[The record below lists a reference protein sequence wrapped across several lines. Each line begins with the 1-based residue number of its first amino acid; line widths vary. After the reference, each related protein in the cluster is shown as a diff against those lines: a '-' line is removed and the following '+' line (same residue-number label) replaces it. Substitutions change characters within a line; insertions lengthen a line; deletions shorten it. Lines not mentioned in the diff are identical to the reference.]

1 MESDR
6 KPTGLGGDTIASSVE
21 NAPSVD
27 VLLDGLKEGIE
38 RRAENGALASE
49 MEFIVGAL
57 SVVHLIIE
65 DVEVCDLFKAITSDS
80 EFAEDVRSRLGTMAF
95 LASVGRSNLD

>member
-6 KPTGLGGDTIASSVE
+6 KQTGLGGDSIASVE
-21 NAPSVD
+21 K
-27 VLLDGLKEGIE
+27 LLDGLKDTIQNRTDG
-38 RRAENGALASE
+38 GALASE

-57 SVVHLIIE
+57 TVVHLIIE
-65 DVEVCDLFKAITSDS
+65 DVEVCALFKALTSDS

-95 LASVGRSNLD
+95 LASVGRSNVD

>member
-6 KPTGLGGDTIASSVE
+6 KQTGLGGDSIASVE
-21 NAPSVD
+21 K
-27 VLLDGLKEGIE
+27 LLDGLKDTIQSRTDG
-38 RRAENGALASE
+38 GALASE

-57 SVVHLIIE
+57 TVVHLIIE
-65 DVEVCDLFKAITSDS
+65 DVEVCALFKALTSNS
-80 EFAEDVRSRLGTMAF
+80 EFAEDVRNQLGTMAL

>member
-6 KPTGLGGDTIASSVE
+6 KQTGLGGDSIASVE
-21 NAPSVD
+21 K
-27 VLLDGLKEGIE
+27 LLDGLKDTIQNRTDG
-38 RRAENGALASE
+38 GALASE

-57 SVVHLIIE
+57 TVVHLIIE
-65 DVEVCDLFKAITSDS
+65 DVEVCGLFKALTSDS
-80 EFAEDVRSRLGTMAF
+80 EFAEDVRSQLGTMAL